1 MAVAPSL
8 SVVAKMAAPCCTSAV
23 QMAVSLHEA
32 AQCSGVLGGEAGAR
46 GVSGRPRGARS
57 AAAVPSRPVP
67 RPPPPARARAHQ
79 PWLSGE
85 LTLAPAAM
93 RKSTMG

>member
-8 SVVAKMAAPCCTSAV
+8 SVVAKIAAPCCTSAV

-32 AQCSGVLGGEAGAR
+32 AQCSGVLGVGGKHERRRAR
-46 GVSGRPRGARS
+46 PQ
-57 AAAVPSRPVP
+57 VP
-67 RPPPPARARAHQ
+67 RPRAPSPPHARRAQVRAHQ

>member
-1 MAVAPSL
+1 M
-8 SVVAKMAAPCCTSAV
+8 
-23 QMAVSLHEA
+23 
-32 AQCSGVLGGEAGAR
+32 SGR
-46 GVSGRPRGARS
+46 SGRPQRR
-57 AAAVPSRPVP
+57 P
-67 RPPPPARARAHQ
+67 RPTPAARAVRAHQ

>member
-1 MAVAPSL
+1 M
-8 SVVAKMAAPCCTSAV
+8 VAKMAAPCCTSAV
-23 QMAVSLHEA
+23 QMAVSLHDA
-32 AQCSGVLGGEAGAR
+32 AQCGGVLGVGGGHE
-46 GVSGRPRGARS
+46 RPLGT
-57 AAAVPSRPVP
+57 
-67 RPPPPARARAHQ
+67 PPAPSPPTRAARAVRAHQ

>member
-8 SVVAKMAAPCCTSAV
+8 SVVAKTAAPCCTSAV

-32 AQCSGVLGGEAGAR
+32 AQCNGVLGVGGTRE
-46 GVSGRPRGARS
+46 RPRGGPQRGPHLKS
-57 AAAVPSRPVP
+57 PPGPRRPHAV
-67 RPPPPARARAHQ
+67 RAHQ

-85 LTLAPAAM
+85 LTLAPAAI
-93 RKSTMG
+93 RKSTIG

>member
-23 QMAVSLHEA
+23 QMAVSLHDA
-32 AQCSGVLGGEAGAR
+32 AQCNGVLGVEACVSRRAFAR
-46 GVSGRPRGARS
+46 VCPGQQRGPAPHPRS
-57 AAAVPSRPVP
+57 AGPV
-67 RPPPPARARAHQ
+67 RVRLRAHQ

>member
-32 AQCSGVLGGEAGAR
+32 AQCSGVLGVEAGA
-46 GVSGRPRGARS
+46 GPRE
-57 AAAVPSRPVP
+57 
-67 RPPPPARARAHQ
+67 PPRARGTRPAPTPRSPGAHQ